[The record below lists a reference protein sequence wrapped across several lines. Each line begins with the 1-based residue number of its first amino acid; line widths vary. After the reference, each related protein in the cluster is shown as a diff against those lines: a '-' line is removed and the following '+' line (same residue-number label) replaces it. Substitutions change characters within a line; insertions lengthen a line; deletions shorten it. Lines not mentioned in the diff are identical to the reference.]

1 MVAIYQDETFP
12 EIWDLSSLINM
23 FCTYLH
29 PSFLFRTLVY
39 LMWPAQIGLR
49 AEPLGPGLENQGPIT
64 DIPDPD
70 PLGGPI
76 TDIPDPDP
84 S

>member
-1 MVAIYQDETFP
+1 
-12 EIWDLSSLINM
+12 
-23 FCTYLH
+23 
-29 PSFLFRTLVY
+29 
-39 LMWPAQIGLR
+39 MWPAQIGLR

>member
-1 MVAIYQDETFP
+1 
-12 EIWDLSSLINM
+12 
-23 FCTYLH
+23 
-29 PSFLFRTLVY
+29 
-39 LMWPAQIGLR
+39 MWPAQIGLR

-84 S
+84 PGKIKFDYFFLFFGGRDQVGVGIR